1 MCVCVCIRVYP
12 CVCVCTDGC
21 VGDWSCH
28 QLAVEMT
35 VDNWAAA
42 TQLPCGTSGM
52 TCNFLTITFKMDSNF
67 AGLGLSAGA
76 GVTALLTDPKGWR
89 SEG

>member
-1 MCVCVCIRVYP
+1 MRVRAHA
-12 CVCVCTDGC
+12 DGC

-35 VDNWAAA
+35 VDYWAAA
-42 TQLPCGTSGM
+42 TSLPRGTSGM

-67 AGLGLSAGA
+67 AGLGLSDRD
-76 GVTALLTDPKGWR
+76 GVTALLTDPKGWCSR
-89 SEG
+89 K